1 MGRGFIILDMVN
13 VLVATIGS
21 QRVFF
26 YIIIYQGRS
35 ISNVVNV
42 FEVYEA
48 GLSNLGSKIEI
59 GNGFKIIYKKL
70 IDHDRNIIFLFLLSL
85 LTFILL
91 TLA

>member
-13 VLVATIGS
+13 VLVETIGS
-21 QRVFF
+21 QRFFF